1 MSGRTLRRLP
11 VLAHA
16 RYIGTNAVDAGE
28 SSGSEKDD
36 DDDDDIHDL
45 PTARQWIAAMERVV
59 GDEQEQVDKLEE
71 LVGTGK
77 V

>member
-16 RYIGTNAVDAGE
+16 RYIGMTLTSPPIEVWLEAMSKAVKEEGE
-28 SSGSEKDD
+28 
-36 DDDDDIHDL
+36 
-45 PTARQWIAAMERVV
+45 QM
-59 GDEQEQVDKLEE
+59 E
-71 LVGTGK
+71 LVDRPAE

>member
-16 RYIGTNAVDAGE
+16 RYIGTNAFHAGDA
-28 SSGSEKDD
+28 SSSEEDD
-36 DDDDDIHDL
+36 DDDDTHDL

-71 LVGTGK
+71 LVGTGR